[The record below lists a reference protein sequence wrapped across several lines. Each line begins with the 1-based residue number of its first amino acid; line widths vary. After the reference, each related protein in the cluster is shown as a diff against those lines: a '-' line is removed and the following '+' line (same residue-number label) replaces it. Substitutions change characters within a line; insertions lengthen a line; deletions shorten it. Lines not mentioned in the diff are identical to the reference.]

1 MNTFFLDSSALA
13 KRYLIETGSTWILA
27 LTDLPA
33 GYSLFLAEITWVEV
47 AAALA
52 ARHRAPG
59 GITRQERDGAVR
71 LLSRHCATQY
81 RLISLDRPILSRA
94 VRLTQQH
101 RLRGYDAVRLSTA
114 LATNN
119 ALITSGLPGLTFV
132 AADGDLVAA
141 AHGEGLAADD
151 PNLHP

>member
-1 MNTFFLDSSALA
+1 M
-13 KRYLIETGSTWILA
+13 
-27 LTDLPA
+27 
-33 GYSLFLAEITWVEV
+33 
-47 AAALA
+47 
-52 ARHRAPG
+52 
-59 GITRQERDGAVR
+59 
-71 LLSRHCATQY
+71 
-81 RLISLDRPILSRA
+81 
-94 VRLTQQH
+94 RLTQQH